1 MEFHRQH
8 TTSRHKSSTTLLK
21 EAYLLRCGLR
31 DLKLLVHELAGYVA
45 GFLGGAGKLASR
57 IVGGS

>member
-8 TTSRHKSSTTLLK
+8 TTSRQKYSTTLLK

-31 DLKLLVHELAGYVA
+31 DLQFLGHVLAGHVA
-45 GFLGGAGKLASR
+45 RPPWRRGQTSL
-57 IVGGS
+57 